1 MSTQSKCQI
10 ALKFSSTGT
19 DLKKWVLSCRR
30 VWSWRRRWTGKRD
43 RKDDRELDGKPN
55 PHRHK
60 KDVFKIFGAV
70 SIFEQRGPWQGGN
83 MRCRPEINVYEHI
96 SCLLLLVLFC
106 SIEIVVYYLNHI
118 HKLSRLHTCSFLSAN
133 LLCAEHMEQYAIDP
147 VNAFMTPFSALIW
160 SPKLSSPKNIFPD
173 WYVFNNQYWQIPK
186 FVFLTDMFATS
197 PQIFLL
203 VV

>member
-1 MSTQSKCQI
+1 MPNCF
-10 ALKFSSTGT
+10 KFSSTGT
-19 DLKKWVLSCRR
+19 ELKKWVLSCRR

-147 VNAFMTPFSALIW
+147 VNAFMTPLSALIW

-173 WYVFNNQYWQIPK
+173 WYVFNNQYWQVPK

>member
-19 DLKKWVLSCRR
+19 NLKKWVLSCRR

-43 RKDDRELDGKPN
+43 
-55 PHRHK
+55 K
-60 KDVFKIFGAV
+60 KMTENRIHIVTKTAKENSKNVFKIFGAV

-147 VNAFMTPFSALIW
+147 VNSFMTILSALIC
-160 SPKLSSPKNIFPD
+160 IFSTM
-173 WYVFNNQYWQIPK
+173 I
-186 FVFLTDMFATS
+186 
-197 PQIFLL
+197 
-203 VV
+203 